1 MLGFFLPLTLM
12 NLSSCLCN
20 LGSCTKE
27 NEHNLIL
34 PRVKHISGG
43 ESIGTSK
50 PGARCLSD
58 TPRRKVELL
67 WSLESNRSFSVLGT
81 TQWSGLRD
89 GFVSGPALFPWAGT
103 PSVRQGAEQI
113 KVLTCLMVL
122 EKTYGRQG
130 SVRNISEEK
139 QVLLIP
145 TNFLYWCHM
154 IIEHNVIFWIL
165 IWLDLNLS
173 SPKLINTFVATEQL

>member
-1 MLGFFLPLTLM
+1 MFYDQQKARMLGFFLPLTLM

-58 TPRRKVELL
+58 TPRRKVDLL

-89 GFVSGPALFPWAGT
+89 GFVSGPALFPWAGAL
-103 PSVRQGAEQI
+103 SVRQGAEQI
-113 KVLTCLMVL
+113 KVLTCLRFWR
-122 EKTYGRQG
+122 KRSGGRAR
-130 SVRNISEEK
+130 SEIFLKRNK
-139 QVLLIP
+139 Y
-145 TNFLYWCHM
+145 YWPQQTSCTD
-154 IIEHNVIFWIL
+154 VTW
-165 IWLDLNLS
+165 S
-173 SPKLINTFVATEQL
+173 

>member
-1 MLGFFLPLTLM
+1 MEVTPEETRNVLWSAKGKNVGFFLPLTLM

-58 TPRRKVELL
+58 TPRRKVDLL
-67 WSLESNRSFSVLGT
+67 WSLEAFRFWEQHSGADYVMGLFQGQRCSPEQGPSVCDKGLNRSRFSHVWWCWRKRSGGRARSEIFLKRNKYY
-81 TQWSGLRD
+81 WSQQTSCTD
-89 GFVSGPALFPWAGT
+89 VTWS
-103 PSVRQGAEQI
+103 
-113 KVLTCLMVL
+113 
-122 EKTYGRQG
+122 
-130 SVRNISEEK
+130 
-139 QVLLIP
+139 
-145 TNFLYWCHM
+145 
-154 IIEHNVIFWIL
+154 
-165 IWLDLNLS
+165 
-173 SPKLINTFVATEQL
+173 